1 MKYQIDFSVLFY
13 MKHRIFYHIFSLDI
27 LKWQTGTIR
36 LFLRKKVFFFIFILS
51 LHYTV
56 LRTKMQESRW
66 HYMRT
71 VNNGLVSVD
80 FLLYYYYWRD
90 CGLLNTDVH
99 HAITNLK
106 KKKKR
111 KKKKEKTFQIIRY
124 IQMEITTTMMA
135 GMEDNDFN
143 DDEKHG
149 RE

>member
-1 MKYQIDFSVLFY
+1 
-13 MKHRIFYHIFSLDI
+13 
-27 LKWQTGTIR
+27 
-36 LFLRKKVFFFIFILS
+36 
-51 LHYTV
+51 
-56 LRTKMQESRW
+56 
-66 HYMRT
+66 MRT

-111 KKKKEKTFQIIRY
+111 KKKEKTFQIIRY